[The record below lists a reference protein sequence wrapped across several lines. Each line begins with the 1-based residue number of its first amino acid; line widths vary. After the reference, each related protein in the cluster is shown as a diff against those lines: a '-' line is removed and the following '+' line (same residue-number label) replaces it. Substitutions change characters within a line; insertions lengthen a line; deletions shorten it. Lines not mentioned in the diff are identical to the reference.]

1 MDTAPKCCEHCG
13 KQLTGKR
20 RGARCCSDS
29 CRAMNSTKRQQD
41 DLDRLARIA
50 NKKID
55 ELIASGDEAQMYL
68 ADIQRKIA
76 EAMSSDGI
84 HVSA

>member
-1 MDTAPKCCEHCG
+1 MDAAPKCCGHCG
-13 KQLTGKR
+13 EVLTGKR
-20 RGARCCSDS
+20 PHARFCSDS
-29 CRAMNSTKRQQD
+29 CRAMNSTKRQHD

-55 ELIASGDEAQMYL
+55 ELIASGNEAQIYL

-76 EAMSSDGI
+76 EAISSV